1 MWQYNQLASRQRAD
15 YLSIVVLLSS
25 IIYLLLLLLLL
36 QLLLLLLLSL
46 SRIYRLGI
54 GEHDAEFE
62 AGGRRAVSL
71 HTLPP
76 GFWRVQLTG

>member
-1 MWQYNQLASRQRAD
+1 VALDSLGCLRVVPRLWLCGNTINSLLDNGRTI
-15 YLSIVVLLSS
+15 YLSIVVLLSL

-54 GEHDAEFE
+54 G
-62 AGGRRAVSL
+62 
-71 HTLPP
+71 
-76 GFWRVQLTG
+76 